1 MVATGSIKTSSGSP
15 SLFGTSSTSVKLQ
28 QQLHSASNTPKV
40 LSTPKPLSS
49 KDLTKVVDAN
59 PFNMEDLVT
68 PLDEDEIVNLEP
80 VKIGST
86 VAVSSPLNLPPADL
100 DDLEEFPPLK
110 NSTS

>member
-1 MVATGSIKTSSGSP
+1 
-15 SLFGTSSTSVKLQ
+15 
-28 QQLHSASNTPKV
+28 
-40 LSTPKPLSS
+40 
-49 KDLTKVVDAN
+49 
-59 PFNMEDLVT
+59 MEDLVT

-86 VAVSSPLNLPPADL
+86 VAVSSPLNSPPADL